1 MMTALQRF
9 AAGFLMFLCLQ
20 EAPAQSGQSGS
31 SLFAPFV
38 TRLNAEVSGKSV
50 RLKWQDSPSVM
61 GPVYVYRARVPFS
74 GTGAQYQA
82 RGLEVPYGQQIFIEE
97 VEALGMWYYFV
108 VASDETHMKYEIVVP
123 YSNIVDV
130 QLDGT
135 AKNVPASP
143 GIAGTA
149 GATPYADTPLI
160 SQPAQ
165 RPAEDPTW
173 DSAYG
178 SYGVARQNGYSR
190 YSSDIVEIAAKPLPN
205 GIYISYRSSER
216 GKNTLLYRSTKP
228 FTQYSDILAA
238 ALVKE
243 HLTSPYVDYPPP
255 GVLCY
260 YAVLYE
266 EDIRSGQAAIYPGNN
281 ATVDPVQ
288 LGGAAQGAGGIAGT
302 PSYSPL
308 PATPQQNTYLDP
320 GSGYFSAV
328 RSPSPLSAESAQVAE
343 SLRNQ
348 TETAPVVPKST
359 FGINMEPRV
368 FNQDIQSNTAS
379 GEDYDLA
386 VIVRGPFFRKDWG
399 VARVELQRYLS
410 VPHSQNAAVRA
421 HFYLGQCYYFTGD
434 ARSALNEFMAVHAL
448 FPDEAASWVQAAL
461 AKAGER

>member
-1 MMTALQRF
+1 MVTAFQRF

-20 EAPAQSGQSGS
+20 GAAAQSGS
-31 SLFAPFV
+31 SIFAPFV
-38 TRLNAEVSGKSV
+38 TRLNAEVSGKAV
-50 RLKWQDSPSVM
+50 RLKWQDSTSVK

-74 GTGAQYQA
+74 GAGAQYQA
-82 RGLEVPYGQQIFIEE
+82 RALEVPYGQQIFIEE

-135 AKNVPASP
+135 SKNVSASP

-149 GATPYADTPLI
+149 TPYADTPII

-165 RPAEDPTW
+165 PAAEDPTW

-178 SYGVARQNGYSR
+178 SYGVARQSGYAR
-190 YSSDIVEIAAKPLPN
+190 YSSDIVEIMAQPLPN

-216 GKNTLLYRSTKP
+216 GKNALLYRSNKP
-228 FTQYSDILAA
+228 FTQYSDILTAS
-238 ALVKE
+238 LIKE

-255 GVLCY
+255 GVPSY
-260 YAVLYE
+260 YAVLYD

-281 ATVDPVQ
+281 ATVNPVQ
-288 LGGAAQGAGGIAGT
+288 LGSAGQGASGIAGA
-302 PSYSPL
+302 PAYSPI
-308 PATPQQNTYLDP
+308 PASPQQQTYLDP
-320 GSGYFSAV
+320 GSGYFSTV

-343 SLRNQ
+343 SLRNR
-348 TETAPVVPKST
+348 TETAPVVPKSS

-368 FNQDIQSNTAS
+368 FNQDVQNNAAS

-386 VIVRGPFFRKDWG
+386 VIVRGSFFRKDWG
-399 VARVELQRYLS
+399 IARIELQRYLS
-410 VPHSQNAAVRA
+410 VSHSQNAAARA
-421 HFYLGQCYYFTGD
+421 HFYLGQCYYFLGD
-434 ARSALNEFMAVHAL
+434 ARSALNEFMSVHSL

-461 AKAGER
+461 AKTGERRY

>member
-1 MMTALQRF
+1 MMSLLQRL
-9 AAGFLMFLCLQ
+9 AAGLLLFFCLQ
-20 EAPAQSGQSGS
+20 GATAQSGQSGS
-31 SLFAPFV
+31 SIFAPFV
-38 TRLNAEVSGKSV
+38 TRLNAEVSGKAV
-50 RLKWQDSPSVM
+50 RLRWQDSSSVK

-74 GTGAQYQA
+74 GAGAQYQA

-108 VASDETHMKYEIVVP
+108 VASDETRMKYEIVVP

-130 QLDGT
+130 QLDG
-135 AKNVPASP
+135 ASKNVPASP
-143 GIAGTA
+143 GIAGT
-149 GATPYADTPLI
+149 TPYADTPLI

-178 SYGVARQNGYSR
+178 SYGVARQSGYSR
-190 YSSDIVEIAAKPLPN
+190 YSSDIVEIAAQPLPN

-216 GKNTLLYRSTKP
+216 DKNALLYRSTQP
-228 FTQYSDILAA
+228 FTQYNDILTA
-238 ALVKE
+238 ALVKD

-255 GVLCY
+255 GVPCY

-288 LGGAAQGAGGIAGT
+288 LGTAAQGASGIAGT
-302 PSYSPL
+302 PSYSPI
-308 PATPQQNTYLDP
+308 PANPQQKTYLDP

-348 TETAPVVPKST
+348 VETAPVIPKSS

-368 FNQDIQSNTAS
+368 FNQDVQSNAVS

-386 VIVRGPFFRKDWG
+386 VIVRGSFFRKDWG
-399 VARVELQRYLS
+399 IARVELQRYLS

-421 HFYLGQCYYFTGD
+421 HFYLGQCYYFTND
-434 ARSALNEFMAVHAL
+434 ARSALNEFMAVHTL

>member
-1 MMTALQRF
+1 MMIALQRF
-9 AAGFLMFLCLQ
+9 AAGLLMFLCSQ
-20 EAPAQSGQSGS
+20 GVIAQSGS

-38 TRLNAEVSGKSV
+38 TRLNAEVSGKAV
-50 RLKWQDSPSVM
+50 RLRWQDSPSVM

-74 GTGAQYQA
+74 GAGAQYQA

-108 VASDETHMKYEIVVP
+108 VASDETRMKYEIVVP

-135 AKNVPASP
+135 SKNVPASP

-149 GATPYADTPLI
+149 NTTPYANTPII

-165 RPAEDPTW
+165 RAVEDPTW

-178 SYGVARQNGYSR
+178 SYGVARQSGYSQ
-190 YSSDIVEIAAKPLPN
+190 YSNDIVEITAQPLPN

-216 GKNTLLYRSTKP
+216 GKNALLYRSTKP
-228 FTQYSDILAA
+228 FTQYSDILTA
-238 ALVKE
+238 ALVKD
-243 HLTSPYVDYPPP
+243 HLTSPYIDYPPSGIP
-255 GVLCY
+255 YY

-266 EDIRSGQAAIYPGNN
+266 EDIHSGQAVIYPGNN
-281 ATVDPVQ
+281 ATTNPVQ
-288 LGGAAQGAGGIAGT
+288 LGAAVQGASGITGT
-302 PSYSPL
+302 PSYSPI
-308 PATPQQNTYLDP
+308 PAPPQQKNYLDP
-320 GSGYFSAV
+320 GAGYFSTV

-343 SLRNQ
+343 SLRNR
-348 TETAPVVPKST
+348 TETAPVIPKSS

-368 FNQDIQSNTAS
+368 FNQDVQSNAVS

-386 VIVRGPFFRKDWG
+386 VIVRGSFFRKDWG
-399 VARVELQRYLS
+399 IARIELQRYLS
-410 VPHSQNAAVRA
+410 VPHSQNAAARA
-421 HFYLGQCYYFTGD
+421 HFYLGQCYYFMDD
-434 ARSALNEFMAVHAL
+434 ARSALNEFMAVHSL